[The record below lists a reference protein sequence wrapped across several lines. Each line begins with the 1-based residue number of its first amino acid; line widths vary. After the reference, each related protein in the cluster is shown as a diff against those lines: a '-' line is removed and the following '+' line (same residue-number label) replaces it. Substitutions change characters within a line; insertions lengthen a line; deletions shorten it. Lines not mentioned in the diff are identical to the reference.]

1 MSSREEELKKQR
13 SGHRERVR
21 RRFLDEGLDG
31 FKDYEA
37 LEMLL
42 FYAIPRQDTKVIAKR
57 LIDQFGSLQAV
68 FHTPPD
74 RLMQEAGL
82 TEATA
87 ALIAMLPQLAR
98 KIEEQQAQENARI
111 RSTLDAGRDVIAMFR
126 SRQDESVRILCLNA
140 SGKVVRRA
148 RIAEGDVNAVHF
160 PIRKLVEEALACKAV
175 SVILAHNHPGGTMA
189 PSQEDLDATKAAKA
203 ALETVG
209 IRLPV
214 GSLFPLAMGV
224 IPALEAGYHHDRCL
238 ALGRITCPCL

>member
-1 MSSREEELKKQR
+1 VSSREEELKKQR

-209 IRLPV
+209 IRLLDHLIV
-214 GSLFPLAMGV
+214 AGDNYCSLR
-224 IPALEAGYHHDRCL
+224 EEGYL
-238 ALGRITCPCL
+238 

>member
-209 IRLPV
+209 IRLLDHLIV
-214 GSLFPLAMGV
+214 SGDNYCSLR
-224 IPALEAGYHHDRCL
+224 EEGYL
-238 ALGRITCPCL
+238 

>member
-1 MSSREEELKKQR
+1 
-13 SGHRERVR
+13 
-21 RRFLDEGLDG
+21 
-31 FKDYEA
+31 
-37 LEMLL
+37 MLL

-111 RSTLDAGRDVIAMFR
+111 RSTLDTGRDVIAMFR
-126 SRQDESVRILCLNA
+126 SRQDESVLILCLNA

-209 IRLPV
+209 IRLLDHLIV
-214 GSLFPLAMGV
+214 SGDNYCSLR
-224 IPALEAGYHHDRCL
+224 EEGYL
-238 ALGRITCPCL
+238 

>member
-42 FYAIPRQDTKVIAKR
+42 FYAVPRQDTKVIAKR

-68 FHTPPD
+68 FHTPPE

-126 SRQDESVRILCLNA
+126 GRQDESVRILCLNA

-148 RIAEGDVNAVHF
+148 RIAEGDVNVVHF

-209 IRLPV
+209 IRLLDHLIV
-214 GSLFPLAMGV
+214 SGDNYCSLR
-224 IPALEAGYHHDRCL
+224 EEGYL
-238 ALGRITCPCL
+238 

>member
-68 FHTPPD
+68 FHTPPE

-209 IRLPV
+209 IRLLDHLIV
-214 GSLFPLAMGV
+214 AGDNYCSLR
-224 IPALEAGYHHDRCL
+224 EEGYL
-238 ALGRITCPCL
+238 

>member
-21 RRFLDEGLDG
+21 RRFLDEGLDA
-31 FKDYEA
+31 FQDYEA

-42 FYAIPRQDTKVIAKR
+42 FYAVPRQDTKVIAKR
-57 LIDQFGSLQAV
+57 LIDQFGSLHAV
-68 FHTPPD
+68 FHTPPE

-98 KIEEQQAQENARI
+98 KIEVQQAQENVRI

-140 SGKVVRRA
+140 SGKVVKRA

-160 PIRKLVEEALACKAV
+160 PIRRLVEEALACKAV

-189 PSQEDLDATKAAKA
+189 PSQEDLDATKAAKT

-209 IRLPV
+209 IRLLDHLIV
-214 GSLFPLAMGV
+214 SGDNYCSLR
-224 IPALEAGYHHDRCL
+224 EEGYL
-238 ALGRITCPCL
+238 

>member
-31 FKDYEA
+31 FQDYEA

-74 RLMQEAGL
+74 RLMREAGL

-209 IRLPV
+209 IRLLDHLIV
-214 GSLFPLAMGV
+214 SGDNYCSLR
-224 IPALEAGYHHDRCL
+224 EEGYL
-238 ALGRITCPCL
+238 

>member
-21 RRFLDEGLDG
+21 RRFLGEGLDG

-209 IRLPV
+209 IRLLDHLIV
-214 GSLFPLAMGV
+214 SGDNYCSLR
-224 IPALEAGYHHDRCL
+224 EEGYL
-238 ALGRITCPCL
+238 

>member
-21 RRFLDEGLDG
+21 RRFLDEGLDA

-126 SRQDESVRILCLNA
+126 GRQDESVRILCLNA

-209 IRLPV
+209 IRLLDHLIV
-214 GSLFPLAMGV
+214 AGDNYCSLR
-224 IPALEAGYHHDRCL
+224 EEGYL
-238 ALGRITCPCL
+238 

>member
-1 MSSREEELKKQR
+1 MKKQR

-42 FYAIPRQDTKVIAKR
+42 FYAVPRQDTKVIAKR

-209 IRLPV
+209 IRLLDHLIV
-214 GSLFPLAMGV
+214 SGDNYCSLR
-224 IPALEAGYHHDRCL
+224 EEGYL
-238 ALGRITCPCL
+238 

>member
-1 MSSREEELKKQR
+1 MKKQR

-42 FYAIPRQDTKVIAKR
+42 FYAVPRQDTKVIAKR

-126 SRQDESVRILCLNA
+126 GRQDESVRILCLNA

-209 IRLPV
+209 IRLLDHLIV
-214 GSLFPLAMGV
+214 AGDNYCSLR
-224 IPALEAGYHHDRCL
+224 EEGYL
-238 ALGRITCPCL
+238 

>member
-31 FKDYEA
+31 FRDYEA

-42 FYAIPRQDTKVIAKR
+42 FYAVPRQDTKGIAKR
-57 LIDQFGSLQAV
+57 LIEQFGSLHAV
-68 FHTPPD
+68 FHAAPEK
-74 RLMQEAGL
+74 LMQEGGL
-82 TEATA
+82 TEPGA

-98 KIEEQQAQENARI
+98 KIEEEQAQESSHI

-126 SRQDESVRILCLNA
+126 GRQDESVRILCMNA
-140 SGKVVRRA
+140 SGKIVKRA
-148 RIAEGDVNAVHF
+148 KIAEGDVNAVHF

-175 SVILAHNHPGGTMA
+175 SVILAHNHPGGTML
-189 PSQEDLDATKAAKA
+189 PSQEDLDATKSAKT

-209 IRLPV
+209 IRLLDHLIV
-214 GSLFPLAMGV
+214 SGDNYCSLR
-224 IPALEAGYHHDRCL
+224 EEGYL
-238 ALGRITCPCL
+238 

>member
-42 FYAIPRQDTKVIAKR
+42 FYAVPRQDTKVIAKR

-74 RLMQEAGL
+74 RLMLEAGL

-126 SRQDESVRILCLNA
+126 GRQDESVRILCLNA

-189 PSQEDLDATKAAKA
+189 PSQEDLDATKAATTTARCAKRDICKGRTVVM
-203 ALETVG
+203 ETKYVSF
-209 IRLPV
+209 L
-214 GSLFPLAMGV
+214 
-224 IPALEAGYHHDRCL
+224 
-238 ALGRITCPCL
+238 

>member
-42 FYAIPRQDTKVIAKR
+42 FYAVPRQDTKVIAKR

-82 TEATA
+82 TV
-87 ALIAMLPQLAR
+87 LLPLQ
-98 KIEEQQAQENARI
+98 
-111 RSTLDAGRDVIAMFR
+111 
-126 SRQDESVRILCLNA
+126 
-140 SGKVVRRA
+140 RRGCVA
-148 RIAEGDVNAVHF
+148 HLPRHSQS
-160 PIRKLVEEALACKAV
+160 KLR
-175 SVILAHNHPGGTMA
+175 H
-189 PSQEDLDATKAAKA
+189 Q
-203 ALETVG
+203 
-209 IRLPV
+209 
-214 GSLFPLAMGV
+214 
-224 IPALEAGYHHDRCL
+224 
-238 ALGRITCPCL
+238 

>member
-42 FYAIPRQDTKVIAKR
+42 FYAVPRQDTKVIAKR

-111 RSTLDAGRDVIAMFR
+111 RST
-126 SRQDESVRILCLNA
+126 
-140 SGKVVRRA
+140 
-148 RIAEGDVNAVHF
+148 
-160 PIRKLVEEALACKAV
+160 
-175 SVILAHNHPGGTMA
+175 
-189 PSQEDLDATKAAKA
+189 
-203 ALETVG
+203 
-209 IRLPV
+209 
-214 GSLFPLAMGV
+214 
-224 IPALEAGYHHDRCL
+224 
-238 ALGRITCPCL
+238 

>member
-1 MSSREEELKKQR
+1 MKKQR

-126 SRQDESVRILCLNA
+126 GRQDESVRILCLNA

-209 IRLPV
+209 IRLLDHLIV
-214 GSLFPLAMGV
+214 AGDNYCSLR
-224 IPALEAGYHHDRCL
+224 EEGYL
-238 ALGRITCPCL
+238 

>member
-42 FYAIPRQDTKVIAKR
+42 FYAVPRQDTKVIAKR

-68 FHTPPD
+68 FHTPPE

-126 SRQDESVRILCLNA
+126 SLQDESVRILCLNA

-209 IRLPV
+209 IRLLDHLIV
-214 GSLFPLAMGV
+214 AGDNYCSLR
-224 IPALEAGYHHDRCL
+224 EEGYL
-238 ALGRITCPCL
+238 

>member
-42 FYAIPRQDTKVIAKR
+42 FYAVPRQDTKVIAKR

-68 FHTPPD
+68 FHTPPE

-87 ALIAMLPQLAR
+87 ALIAMLLQLAR

-209 IRLPV
+209 IRLLDHLIV
-214 GSLFPLAMGV
+214 AGDNYCSLR
-224 IPALEAGYHHDRCL
+224 EEGYL
-238 ALGRITCPCL
+238 

>member
-1 MSSREEELKKQR
+1 VSSREEELKKQR

-42 FYAIPRQDTKVIAKR
+42 FYAVPRQDTKVIAKR

-209 IRLPV
+209 IRLLDHLIV
-214 GSLFPLAMGV
+214 AGDNYCSLR
-224 IPALEAGYHHDRCL
+224 EEGYL
-238 ALGRITCPCL
+238 

>member
-42 FYAIPRQDTKVIAKR
+42 FYAVPRQDTKVIAKR

-209 IRLPV
+209 IRLLDHLIV
-214 GSLFPLAMGV
+214 SGDNYCSLR
-224 IPALEAGYHHDRCL
+224 EEGYL
-238 ALGRITCPCL
+238 

>member
-42 FYAIPRQDTKVIAKR
+42 FYAVPRQDTKVIAKR

-68 FHTPPD
+68 FHTPPE

-140 SGKVVRRA
+140 SGKVFRRA

-209 IRLPV
+209 IRLLDHLIV
-214 GSLFPLAMGV
+214 AGDNYCSLR
-224 IPALEAGYHHDRCL
+224 EEGYL
-238 ALGRITCPCL
+238 

>member
-42 FYAIPRQDTKVIAKR
+42 FYAVPRQDTKVIAKR

-126 SRQDESVRILCLNA
+126 GRQDESVRILCLNA

-203 ALETVG
+203 ALET
-209 IRLPV
+209 RLRRQLLLAARRGVSVRTELLLWKPNMFLFCKQPASMDPV
-214 GSLFPLAMGV
+214 
-224 IPALEAGYHHDRCL
+224 
-238 ALGRITCPCL
+238 

>member
-42 FYAIPRQDTKVIAKR
+42 FYAVPRQDTKVIAKR

-68 FHTPPD
+68 FHTPPE

-189 PSQEDLDATKAAKA
+189 PSQEDLDATKATKA

-209 IRLPV
+209 IRLLDHLIV
-214 GSLFPLAMGV
+214 AGDNYCSLR
-224 IPALEAGYHHDRCL
+224 EEGYL
-238 ALGRITCPCL
+238 

>member
-126 SRQDESVRILCLNA
+126 GRQDESVRILCLNA

-209 IRLPV
+209 IRLLDHLIV
-214 GSLFPLAMGV
+214 AGNNYCSLR
-224 IPALEAGYHHDRCL
+224 EEGYL
-238 ALGRITCPCL
+238 

>member
-1 MSSREEELKKQR
+1 VSSREEELKKQR

-42 FYAIPRQDTKVIAKR
+42 FYAVPRQDTKVIAKR

-68 FHTPPD
+68 FHTPPE

-126 SRQDESVRILCLNA
+126 GRQDESVRILCLNA

-209 IRLPV
+209 IRLLDHLIV
-214 GSLFPLAMGV
+214 SGDNYCSLR
-224 IPALEAGYHHDRCL
+224 EEGYL
-238 ALGRITCPCL
+238 

>member
-1 MSSREEELKKQR
+1 MKKQR

-42 FYAIPRQDTKVIAKR
+42 FYAVPRQDTKVIAKR

-68 FHTPPD
+68 FRTPPE

-126 SRQDESVRILCLNA
+126 GRQDESVRILCLNA

-209 IRLPV
+209 IRLLDHLIV
-214 GSLFPLAMGV
+214 SGDNYCSLR
-224 IPALEAGYHHDRCL
+224 EEGYL
-238 ALGRITCPCL
+238 

>member
-1 MSSREEELKKQR
+1 
-13 SGHRERVR
+13 
-21 RRFLDEGLDG
+21 
-31 FKDYEA
+31 
-37 LEMLL
+37 ML
-42 FYAIPRQDTKVIAKR
+42 
-57 LIDQFGSLQAV
+57 
-68 FHTPPD
+68 
-74 RLMQEAGL
+74 EAGL

-126 SRQDESVRILCLNA
+126 GRQDESVRILCLNA

-209 IRLPV
+209 IRLLDHLIV
-214 GSLFPLAMGV
+214 AGDNYCSLR
-224 IPALEAGYHHDRCL
+224 EEGYL
-238 ALGRITCPCL
+238 

>member
-1 MSSREEELKKQR
+1 MAESIHKD
-13 SGHRERVR
+13 HRKRVKE
-21 RRFLDEGLDG
+21 RFLQEGLDH
-31 FKDYEA
+31 FSQVQA

-42 FYAIPRQDTKVIAKR
+42 FYAVPRQDTKVITKR

-126 SRQDESVRILCLNA
+126 GRQDESVRILCLNA

-189 PSQEDLDATKAAKA
+189 PSQEDLDATKAANA

-209 IRLPV
+209 IRLLDHLIV
-214 GSLFPLAMGV
+214 AGDNYCSLR
-224 IPALEAGYHHDRCL
+224 EEGYL
-238 ALGRITCPCL
+238 

>member
-1 MSSREEELKKQR
+1 VSSREEELKKQR

-21 RRFLDEGLDG
+21 RRFLDESLDG

-42 FYAIPRQDTKVIAKR
+42 FYAVPRQDTKVIAKR

-68 FHTPPD
+68 FHTPPE

-126 SRQDESVRILCLNA
+126 GRQDESVRILCLNA

-209 IRLPV
+209 IRLLDHLIV
-214 GSLFPLAMGV
+214 AGDNYCSLR
-224 IPALEAGYHHDRCL
+224 EEGYL
-238 ALGRITCPCL
+238 

>member
-68 FHTPPD
+68 FHTPPE

-126 SRQDESVRILCLNA
+126 GRQDESVRILCLNA

-209 IRLPV
+209 IRLLDHLIV
-214 GSLFPLAMGV
+214 AGDNYCSLR
-224 IPALEAGYHHDRCL
+224 EEGYL
-238 ALGRITCPCL
+238 

>member
-42 FYAIPRQDTKVIAKR
+42 FYAVPRQDTKVIAKR

-68 FHTPPD
+68 FHTPPE

-126 SRQDESVRILCLNA
+126 GRQDESVRILCLNA

-209 IRLPV
+209 IRLLDHLIV
-214 GSLFPLAMGV
+214 AGDNYCSLR
-224 IPALEAGYHHDRCL
+224 EDGYL
-238 ALGRITCPCL
+238 

>member
-1 MSSREEELKKQR
+1 MKKQR

-209 IRLPV
+209 IRLLDHLIV
-214 GSLFPLAMGV
+214 AGDNYCSLR
-224 IPALEAGYHHDRCL
+224 EEGYL
-238 ALGRITCPCL
+238 

>member
-1 MSSREEELKKQR
+1 MSSRDEELKKQR

-31 FKDYEA
+31 FQDYEA
-37 LEMLL
+37 LEMLM
-42 FYAIPRQDTKVIAKR
+42 FYAVPRQDTKVMAKR

-68 FHTPPD
+68 FHTPPE

-98 KIEEQQAQENARI
+98 KIEVQQAQENARI
-111 RSTLDAGRDVIAMFR
+111 RSTLDAGREVIALFR
-126 SRQDESVRILCLNA
+126 ARQDESVRILCLNA
-140 SGKVVRRA
+140 AGKVVKRA

-209 IRLPV
+209 IRLLDHLIV
-214 GSLFPLAMGV
+214 SGDNYCSLR
-224 IPALEAGYHHDRCL
+224 EEGYL
-238 ALGRITCPCL
+238 

>member
-42 FYAIPRQDTKVIAKR
+42 FYAVPRQDTKVIAKR

-68 FHTPPD
+68 FHTPPE
-74 RLMQEAGL
+74 RLTQEAGL

-209 IRLPV
+209 IRLLDHLIV
-214 GSLFPLAMGV
+214 SGDNYCSLR
-224 IPALEAGYHHDRCL
+224 EEGYL
-238 ALGRITCPCL
+238 

>member
-1 MSSREEELKKQR
+1 
-13 SGHRERVR
+13 
-21 RRFLDEGLDG
+21 
-31 FKDYEA
+31 
-37 LEMLL
+37 
-42 FYAIPRQDTKVIAKR
+42 
-57 LIDQFGSLQAV
+57 
-68 FHTPPD
+68 TPPD

-209 IRLPV
+209 IRLLDHLIV
-214 GSLFPLAMGV
+214 AGDNYCSLR
-224 IPALEAGYHHDRCL
+224 EEGYL
-238 ALGRITCPCL
+238 